1 MKLALFTVAVLAAC
15 ANELV
20 LSVKKEQDQAMNAPA
35 ISPVTLR
42 ETLAHLL
49 APVLELLYIVVFPVA
64 FAALLCTLCI
74 SVFSY

>member
-20 LSVKKEQDQAMNAPA
+20 LSVKKERDQAMNAPSA
-35 ISPVTLR
+35 SPVTLR

-49 APVLELLYIVVFPVA
+49 APVLELLYIVLLPVA
-64 FAALLCTLCI
+64 FVALVCTLCALML
-74 SVFSY
+74 SH